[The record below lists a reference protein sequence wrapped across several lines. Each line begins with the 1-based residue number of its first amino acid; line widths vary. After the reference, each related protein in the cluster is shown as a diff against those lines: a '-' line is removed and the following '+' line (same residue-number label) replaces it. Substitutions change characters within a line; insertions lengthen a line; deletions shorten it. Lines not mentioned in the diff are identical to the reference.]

1 MVMMMA
7 KMGMVLKMTIMAV
20 ISKMLLMAHW
30 ANQVVATSPHK
41 TEFTDSATTGLCQKK
56 KRKKNSWE
64 WGVLRKFEAVH
75 EA

>member
-1 MVMMMA
+1 MMMMA
-7 KMGMVLKMTIMAV
+7 KMAMVLKMTIMAV

-56 KRKKNSWE
+56 KRKKNS
-64 WGVLRKFEAVH
+64 
-75 EA
+75 

>member
-7 KMGMVLKMTIMAV
+7 KMAMVLKMTIMAV

-41 TEFTDSATTGLCQKK
+41 TEFTDSATTGLCQEKK
-56 KRKKNSWE
+56 KQEFLRMRSFKK
-64 WGVLRKFEAVH
+64 V
-75 EA
+75 

>member
-1 MVMMMA
+1 MMMMA
-7 KMGMVLKMTIMAV
+7 KMAMVLKMTIMAV

-56 KRKKNSWE
+56 KETRIPENE
-64 WGVLRKFEAVH
+64 EF
-75 EA
+75 